1 MKILGPPPI
10 LRRWRIRQFLF
21 ALLLVTGILPLVL
34 NSAHLI
40 SQFYNVSRIQETANL
55 SRATEFLSQQL
66 DAEIDGMRE
75 SLKQL
80 GSGVVAPLGS
90 SKESLEE
97 LLHNQWVQPR
107 LNLYARAHPE
117 LESLRVLNTEGAGPT
132 LVPPASPE
140 EFGTALNEVFRKTLA
155 GSSTVYQFVVDKT
168 TNRPY
173 IAIGVPIIVDGSE
186 DRLIVEGLFHLKSM
200 DAVFR
205 REAQE
210 DVAVFLVDSHGRVL
224 WQEGAARDEATAF
237 EASGLVKDFERYPLN
252 LAGEYDVTV
261 DGSSQHMIGRVSPV
275 SETKWGVV
283 VRKPAARSFDAV
295 RRMVWNTVLS
305 TVLLIALA
313 LLFAAYAA
321 RQISTPIQRMAETS
335 EAIAGGDFGQRVS
348 VIGVGREF
356 QSLAENF
363 NRMGTHVEEHIA
375 RLREAA
381 QANEDLFFGTMR
393 AFAAAIDAKDPYTRG
408 HSDRVA
414 EHTRILAE
422 ELGLPLAF
430 RRHAW
435 IGAQLHDVGKI
446 GVEDELLRKTGGL
459 SDEEFAQMKRHPEI
473 GADILLS
480 IDQLHDVIPA
490 VRWHHENWNGTG
502 YPDGLAG
509 EEIPFIARIVAVADT
524 FDAITTQR
532 PYQRACTPY
541 IAVETLLKL
550 CDTRFDSAVVAAF
563 LRAFEKG
570 KIRAQEGDFTDLE
583 VATARAAAIS

>member
-1 MKILGPPPI
+1 
-10 LRRWRIRQFLF
+10 
-21 ALLLVTGILPLVL
+21 VTGILPLVL

-75 SLKQL
+75 SLRQL
-80 GSGVVAPLGS
+80 GSGVIAPLS
-90 SKESLEE
+90 ETHETLEE
-97 LLHNQWVQPR
+97 LLRNGWVRSR
-107 LNLYARAHPE
+107 LGRYARAHPE
-117 LESLRVLNTEGAGPT
+117 LESLRVLNTDGAGPT

-140 EFGTALNEVFRKTLA
+140 EFGRALNSVFAKAQSGTA
-155 GSSTVYQFVVDKT
+155 TVYQFVVDRT

-173 IAIGVPIIVDGSE
+173 IAIGVPVSVGGSDE
-186 DRLIVEGLFHLKSM
+186 WLIVEGLFHLKSM

-210 DVAVFLVDSHGRVL
+210 DVAVFLIDAHGKVL
-224 WQEGAARDEATAF
+224 WQEGADRDETKAF
-237 EASGLVKDFERYPLN
+237 EASGLVTDFSRYPLN
-252 LAGEYDVTV
+252 LAGEYDVTM
-261 DGSSQHMIGRVSPV
+261 DGSTQHMIGRVSPV
-275 SETKWGVV
+275 SETRWGVV
-283 VRKPAARSFDAV
+283 VRKPAAKSFDAV

-305 TVLLIALA
+305 TVLLVALA
-313 LLFAAYAA
+313 LVFAVYAA
-321 RQISTPIQRMAETS
+321 RQISAPIQQMAETS
-335 EAIAGGDFGQRVS
+335 DAIDGGDIGQRVS
-348 VIGVGREF
+348 VGGVGREF

-363 NRMGTHVEEHIA
+363 NRMGSHVEEHIA

-408 HSDRVA
+408 HSERVA
-414 EHTRILAE
+414 EHTRVLAE
-422 ELGLPLAF
+422 ELGLPLKA
-430 RRHAW
+430 RRNAW
-435 IGAQLHDVGKI
+435 IAAQLHDVGKI

-459 SDEEFAQMKRHPEI
+459 TEEEFAQMKRHPVI

-502 YPDGLAG
+502 YPDGLTA
-509 EEIPFIARIVAVADT
+509 EEIPYIARIVAVADT
-524 FDAITTQR
+524 FDAITTER
-532 PYQRACTPY
+532 PYQRACTPH

-550 CDTRFDSAVVAAF
+550 SDVRFDTAIVAAF

-570 KIRAQEGDFTDLE
+570 KIRTQEGDFTDLE